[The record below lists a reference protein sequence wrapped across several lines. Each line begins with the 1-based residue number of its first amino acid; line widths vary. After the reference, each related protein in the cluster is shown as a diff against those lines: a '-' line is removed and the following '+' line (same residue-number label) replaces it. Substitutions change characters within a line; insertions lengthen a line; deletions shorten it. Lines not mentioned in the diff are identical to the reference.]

1 MRSQQIPKE
10 NKFAPAQK
18 RCLGLAV
25 NTFFDLEHGYC
36 ELYVRNGYVKRT
48 YLVGPLLLPLALPSA
63 GAAAGD
69 LPCIIRW
76 LDTKPAQSVV
86 YLCFGSLSHVS
97 ELQLR
102 ELALGLEASGKSFL
116 WVVRTNAWMPPEG
129 WKERVGDRGMVIT
142 GWAPQ
147 TAILAVRESVSC

>member
-1 MRSQQIPKE
+1 
-10 NKFAPAQK
+10 
-18 RCLGLAV
+18 
-25 NTFFDLEHGYC
+25 
-36 ELYVRNGYVKRT
+36 
-48 YLVGPLLLPLALPSA
+48 
-63 GAAAGD
+63 
-69 LPCIIRW
+69 
-76 LDTKPAQSVV
+76 LDRKPAQSVV